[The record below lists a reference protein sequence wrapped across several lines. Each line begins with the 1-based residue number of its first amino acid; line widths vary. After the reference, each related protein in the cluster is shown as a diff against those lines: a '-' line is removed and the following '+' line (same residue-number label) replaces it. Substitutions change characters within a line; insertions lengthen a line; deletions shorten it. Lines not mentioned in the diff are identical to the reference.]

1 MRGSKELREAA
12 KNVIFLED
20 KTLSGGGEE
29 ATSYIGTLILFCR
42 SSKKN
47 ILRNKFLI
55 GKPSQKSKGWGAEPL
70 LRKCKIFCGKKKCM
84 TFFWSFKKNYFYKR
98 KKSYIFTNLS

>member
-42 SSKKN
+42 SSKK
-47 ILRNKFLI
+47 
-55 GKPSQKSKGWGAEPL
+55 
-70 LRKCKIFCGKKKCM
+70 IFHVIN
-84 TFFWSFKKNYFYKR
+84 S
-98 KKSYIFTNLS
+98 L